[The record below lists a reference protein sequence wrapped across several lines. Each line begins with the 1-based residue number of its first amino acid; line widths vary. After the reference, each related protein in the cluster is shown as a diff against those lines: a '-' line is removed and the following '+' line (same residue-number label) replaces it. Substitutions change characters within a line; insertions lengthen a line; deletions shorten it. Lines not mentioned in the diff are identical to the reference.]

1 MKTTWTLA
9 DGREISYTAE
19 LVLERE
25 INADGDK
32 VMVPCCEIKTALV
45 TPAGLGY
52 VGSEINALR
61 APLVK
66 AGKTIVAVI
75 GGKVAI
81 VAETL
86 AAIKAMI
93 AEVEAAPEYQA
104 KLAKIAANQVESD
117 KLNAD
122 RKRNGYCPRGAR
134 SAPWSVGSRAEKF
147 P

>member
-9 DGREISYTAE
+9 DGREISYTAD
-19 LVLERE
+19 LVLSRE
-25 INADGDK
+25 INADGDI
-32 VMVPCCEIKTALV
+32 VTVPCCEIKTTLI

-52 VGSEINALR
+52 VGSDINTLR
-61 APLVK
+61 TQMVK

-104 KLAKIAANQVESD
+104 KLAQVAANKAGID

-122 RKRNGYCPRGAR
+122 RKRNGYCPRCDSYCYGDCQAN
-134 SAPWSVGSRAEKF
+134 
-147 P
+147 

>member
-1 MKTTWTLA
+1 MKTTWTLT

-19 LVLERE
+19 LVLARE

-32 VMVPCCEIKTALV
+32 VTVPCCEIKTALI

-52 VGSEINALR
+52 VGSDINTLR
-61 APLVK
+61 APLAK

-86 AAIKAMI
+86 AAIKGMV

-104 KLAKIAANQVESD
+104 HLAQIAANRAGTD

-122 RKRNGYCPRGAR
+122 RKRNGYCPRC
-134 SAPWSVGSRAEKF
+134 GSYCYGDCQAN
-147 P
+147 